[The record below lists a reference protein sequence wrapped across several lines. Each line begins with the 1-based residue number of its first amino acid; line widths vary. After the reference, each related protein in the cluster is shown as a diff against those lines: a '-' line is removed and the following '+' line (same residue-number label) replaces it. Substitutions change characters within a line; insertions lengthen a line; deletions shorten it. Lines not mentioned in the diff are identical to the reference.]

1 MEIQITEESTTVKVW
16 FTNGSLSENWE
27 ATIDNETHEL
37 TLWDPEGNELWKE
50 EHLKERDIKKIEV
63 SNKFKK
69 EIT

>member
-16 FTNGSLSENWE
+16 FTDGSLSENWK
-27 ATIDNETHEL
+27 ATIDDETHKL

-50 EHLKERDIKKIEV
+50 EHLKKRDIKRIEV